1 MVRHNLPK
9 SSPRDEDGVGV
20 VVVEEEEGGAP
31 RAASCNDDDA
41 ALLFEGRGGVG
52 VLILLINRECI
63 SRDFCFCCV
72 VAIDSMV

>member
-52 VLILLINRECI
+52 VLIL
-63 SRDFCFCCV
+63 
-72 VAIDSMV
+72 